1 MMKMDKD
8 RIKIRIAG
16 SGGQGVIL
24 ASIILAEAAGIHDGR
39 YVCQTQS
46 YGPEARGGNCKAE
59 VVISD
64 SYIDY
69 PKAKNLDIL
78 MCYNQASLEEYF
90 MDLKEMGTLIV
101 NSDHCAQIPISTAF
115 EIPMTTLAREKAGSL
130 QAMNSLSLGAL
141 AVATGVVSKK
151 AIKAAVLSRSPK
163 GTEALN
169 LKALEIGFLEGKKAV
184 GRAKNHAPEKF
195 SRLILMND

>member
-1 MMKMDKD
+1 MKIEKE

-78 MCYNQASLEEYF
+78 MCYNQASLDEYF
-90 MDLKEMGTLIV
+90 MDLKETGTLIV
-101 NSDHCAQIPISTAF
+101 NSDFCSQIPISTAY
-115 EIPMTTLAREKAGSL
+115 EIPLAREKAGSL
-130 QAMNSLSLGAL
+130 QTMNSLSLGAL
-141 AVATGVVSKK
+141 AEATGVVSKN

-169 LKALEIGFLEGKKAV
+169 MKALEIGFLEGKKAV
-184 GRAKNHAPEKF
+184 GRAKSRIPAKF